1 MKISFIE
8 PRTELKAFIK
18 SIWIFESP
26 VGMPQSA
33 GSIAAPNGCPKII
46 INIENSVIS
55 SVDGKLQK
63 SKEHEFYFAGNR
75 DVPVQLSTSGIKT
88 CFIGIEFYPHG
99 AYPIFGI
106 PMYETAN
113 SLLPFNALLKR
124 EERDLTKRLL
134 NRESLKDKIDLIQ
147 ERFLFSLRKYQLQ
160 NPLAAFCVNILK
172 NSHGLIE
179 ISELERKT
187 GYSKRY
193 IEILFKNHVGLSP
206 KALADIFRFQE
217 FYSGWA
223 RGKSYDELK
232 NRMNNFYFDQ
242 AHFIK
247 EFKKMTGYSPRQYT
261 KVVANEF
268 GKQLTLH

>member
-8 PRTELKAFIK
+8 PRTELKAYIK

-75 DVPVQLSTSGIKT
+75 DVPVQLSTSECRT

-124 EERDLTKRLL
+124 E
-134 NRESLKDKIDLIQ
+134 
-147 ERFLFSLRKYQLQ
+147 
-160 NPLAAFCVNILK
+160 
-172 NSHGLIE
+172 
-179 ISELERKT
+179 
-187 GYSKRY
+187 
-193 IEILFKNHVGLSP
+193 
-206 KALADIFRFQE
+206 
-217 FYSGWA
+217 
-223 RGKSYDELK
+223 
-232 NRMNNFYFDQ
+232 
-242 AHFIK
+242 
-247 EFKKMTGYSPRQYT
+247 
-261 KVVANEF
+261 
-268 GKQLTLH
+268 